1 MATAPLANLR
11 RRSQDIEAVSKAL
24 GGSKCVGRS
33 GLRGQSSARWGSCG
47 RGSLMLPSRR
57 GLFLRAR
64 CVNAPKV
71 SSRTCRGE
79 RAFSLSFPLLT
90 VVSPC
95 PPPRAFIFL
104 RSEAAWRALSEGQ
117 AACQLALHF
126 FRQTLLYMTFEVIE
140 PLWRTLEARLL
151 SARALDDVVAEHTA
165 FLRCLLK
172 GCLLSRKVVVLRALL
187 SLKDIALQFVRVS
200 DRFLDVSADGPE
212 DAEEESTRDKGR
224 SHEAHTARA
233 ARAAK
238 RQAALLAALGA
249 PEYGEAVSS
258 LRTKFAERMRAFMA
272 ELAEARRAA
281 ILDGIEPREELD
293 GLSSLI
299 LRLDLN
305 GRYHRD
311 DAADA
316 SA

>member
-1 MATAPLANLR
+1 
-11 RRSQDIEAVSKAL
+11 
-24 GGSKCVGRS
+24 
-33 GLRGQSSARWGSCG
+33 
-47 RGSLMLPSRR
+47 
-57 GLFLRAR
+57 
-64 CVNAPKV
+64 
-71 SSRTCRGE
+71 
-79 RAFSLSFPLLT
+79 
-90 VVSPC
+90 
-95 PPPRAFIFL
+95 
-104 RSEAAWRALSEGQ
+104 
-117 AACQLALHF
+117 
-126 FRQTLLYMTFEVIE
+126 MTFEVIE

-187 SLKDIALQFVRVS
+187 SLKDLALQFVRVS
-200 DRFLDVSADGPE
+200 DRFLDVSIDGPE
-212 DAEEESTRDKGR
+212 DTEEDGSRGKGSSR
-224 SHEAHTARA
+224 EAHAARTE
-233 ARAAK
+233 RAAK
-238 RQAALLAALGA
+238 RQAALLAALGT

-305 GRYHRD
+305 GHYHSED
-311 DAADA
+311 SMDAAV
-316 SA
+316 